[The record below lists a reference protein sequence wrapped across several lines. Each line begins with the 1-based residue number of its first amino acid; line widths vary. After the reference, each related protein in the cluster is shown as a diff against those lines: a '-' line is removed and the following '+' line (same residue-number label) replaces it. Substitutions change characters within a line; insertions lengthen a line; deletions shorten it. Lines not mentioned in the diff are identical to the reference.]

1 MHAPLFRYFVICREN
16 TALAAHP
23 SYPRMGRTSSTTHP
37 WIFHDMHLLPH
48 FDDKLVHRVTDVTAV
63 TRAHA
68 LLPCYTWAIRSLRGS
83 ISALVTTGQHSA
95 AVSTG
100 RRCCFSH
107 YLTVLGTPQ
116 GSREVYV
123 YIQFPPTTDISTSS
137 QGASI
142 YEHIPKR

>member
-1 MHAPLFRYFVICREN
+1 MHTPVIALFRYFVICREN
-16 TALAAHP
+16 TALAAYP
-23 SYPRMGRTSSTTHP
+23 LTPRMGRTLSTTHP
-37 WIFHDMHLLPH
+37 SIFHDMHLLPH
-48 FDDKLVHRVTDVTAV
+48 FDDKLVQTCNRVTAV
-63 TRAHA
+63 TRVHA
-68 LLPCYTWAIRSLRGS
+68 LLPCY
-83 ISALVTTGQHSA
+83 LVTFGLWGHYGQHSA

-100 RRCCFSH
+100 RRCYLSH

-137 QGASI
+137 QGTSI